1 MHAPLFEPPGAQGLR
16 GDVSSA
22 GTPHVGARLRQT
34 LPVEVAG
41 RTRRKFLQPPKLSIT
56 NPLVED
62 RRLESIGVDP
72 DAATTSADPFGFKE
86 LDETATPP
94 LPSNLF
100 VYPERAQVEPA
111 VMSVPVG
118 TAEHTTAPTQP
129 YGHRK
134 LGAIATE
141 RCRMV
146 ELFDPVFEYLNIVF
160 TGISVQFETEIV
172 CSWLIISH

>member
-1 MHAPLFEPPGAQGLR
+1 M
-16 GDVSSA
+16 
-22 GTPHVGARLRQT
+22 
-34 LPVEVAG
+34 
-41 RTRRKFLQPPKLSIT
+41 
-56 NPLVED
+56 
-62 RRLESIGVDP
+62 ESIGVDP
-72 DAATTSADPFGFKE
+72 DAATTSADPFGFSKS
-86 LDETATPP
+86 LDQTATPP

-100 VYPERAQVEPA
+100 VYPGPLGQPA

-118 TAEHTTAPTQP
+118 AAEHTTAPTQP

-160 TGISVQFETEIV
+160 TGISVQIETEIV
-172 CSWLIISH
+172 CSSAIISH